1 MVQKETPKIVDSV
14 IEKTLDTGAKG
25 LYGLHKLSMRKHGRI
40 LLSALFA
47 LSVFAMLAVSAAA
60 ATGGEGGGG
69 GGGGDPEG
77 FITEIVN
84 LLQKWIP
91 RLGGM
96 IVVVGGIQLGIG
108 FKDDNADGK
117 TRGMQ
122 CMIGG
127 AIVAAIGL
135 MVEF

>member
-1 MVQKETPKIVDSV
+1 MNKCMEIKEKIETTAVEVGATAMVKATNAVN
-14 IEKTLDTGAKG
+14 
-25 LYGLHKLSMRKHGRI
+25 KLSAKRMKKVI
-40 LLSALFA
+40 TVLPIMLIA
-47 LSVFAMLAVSAAA
+47 LSLVTVPAFAEAGA
-60 ATGGEGGGG
+60 GGGT
-69 GGGGDPEG
+69 DADS
-77 FITEIVN
+77 FINEIIS
-84 LLQKWIP
+84 LLQTWIP

-127 AIVAAIGL
+127 AIVAAIGGL
-135 MVEF
+135 VNF

>member
-1 MVQKETPKIVDSV
+1 MNKCMEIKEKIETTAVEVGAAAMVKATNAVN
-14 IEKTLDTGAKG
+14 
-25 LYGLHKLSMRKHGRI
+25 KLSAKRMKKLLTI
-40 LLSALFA
+40 LPIMLIA
-47 LSVFAMLAVSAAA
+47 LSLVTVPAFAEGSATDA
-60 ATGGEGGGG
+60 
-69 GGGGDPEG
+69 DS
-77 FITEIVN
+77 FINEIVG
-84 LLQKWIP
+84 LLQTWIP

-127 AIVAAIGL
+127 AIVAAIGAL
-135 MVEF
+135 VKF